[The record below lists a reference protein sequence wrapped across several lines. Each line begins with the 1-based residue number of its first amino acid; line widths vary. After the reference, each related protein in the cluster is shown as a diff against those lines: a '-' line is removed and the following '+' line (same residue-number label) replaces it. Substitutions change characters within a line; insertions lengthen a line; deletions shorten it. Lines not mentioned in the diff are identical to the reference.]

1 MNNLHHPRDPHHKVQ
16 PAKKRSLTSYFKKD
30 DDAKK
35 GGPKRPLYLS
45 FSTQDQ
51 IIFAKRLGMIL
62 RSGMPI
68 MEGLYMLHDQV
79 QSRSS
84 TFIYKSL
91 ILDVSRG
98 LPLSSGLKK
107 FRGIFGEFCINIVRV
122 GETSGTL
129 HENLN
134 YLAEELKK
142 KQTLKRKV
150 VGALMYPAI
159 IVVATIGIA
168 VMLTVYIF
176 PKILPIFQSVKATL
190 PVTTRMLIVISAF
203 LGEYGLW
210 LLLSI
215 TAALIG
221 IALVRRLPLVR
232 LFLDTALLHLPLL
245 GRLATYYNLANISRT
260 MSLLLKSDVRIVEAI
275 ELVAASTK
283 NHAYRKEL
291 ELAKVRIIK
300 GQNISTQFKERQL
313 LFPGLF
319 SQMVSVGESTGNLS
333 ASFMYCANMYE
344 EEIDELTRNLT
355 SLIEPILMIVMGVI
369 VGFVAISI
377 ITPIYSITQSLS
389 PH

>member
-1 MNNLHHPRDPHHKVQ
+1 MNNPHHPQHKA
-16 PAKKRSLTSYFKKD
+16 PSAKKRSLASYFKKG
-30 DDAKK
+30 AAGK
-35 GGPKRPLYLS
+35 GDVLKRPLYLS

-62 RSGMPI
+62 HSGMPI
-68 MEGLYMLHDQV
+68 MEGLHMLRDQV

-98 LPLSSGLKK
+98 LPLSSGLQK
-107 FRGIFGEFCINIVRV
+107 FRRIFGEFCINIVRV

-142 KQTLKRKV
+142 KQTLRRKV
-150 VGALMYPAI
+150 VGALIYPAI

-190 PVTTRMLIVISAF
+190 PITTRILIVISAF
-203 LGEYGLW
+203 LGQYGLW
-210 LLLSI
+210 LLLGI
-215 TAALIG
+215 IAAFIG
-221 IALVRRLPLVR
+221 IALLRRLPSVR
-232 LFLDTALLHLPLL
+232 LFLDTALLRIPLL
-245 GRLATYYNLANISRT
+245 GKLATYYNLANISRT

-291 ELAKVRIIK
+291 ELAQGRIIK
-300 GQNISTQFKERQL
+300 GQNISTQFKERHL

-355 SLIEPILMIVMGVI
+355 SLIEPVLMIVMGVI